1 MIPTTLA
8 AKLQVRRLLAA
19 AALLSLAIAASA
31 CSSSTGTSG
40 SATAGAPITLGAS
53 LSLTGALG
61 SFGVDQQAGYLQE
74 IADVNAAGGIKVGAT
89 KHRVKLVVLNNQSD
103 PTTAAQQV
111 RDLVVQDGAQA
122 LLGAGTPPITV
133 PEALI
138 AESLRVPYLTT
149 NTPVGAFAA
158 GDKSGYK
165 YSWDMF
171 FSEHE
176 QATDIVAAVDRFPT
190 NHKIALF
197 TDNEPDGVVERPL
210 YKAAA
215 AAAGD
220 TVVGDFSFPV
230 GTTDYTSFITTAK
243 SAGAQIVIGQMDPPD
258 AVTLFKQMKSLGF
271 APKVAIIAKAADFI
285 AWVHALGS
293 IAEGSLLEAVWL
305 PSWNYPGTSH
315 IEATLGKKFDNLG
328 DLGTATAA
336 YSVAQVM
343 LNAFERAGSTDAARV
358 NSALATTS
366 LTTPYGPVRFAANHT
381 SIMGFAVAQ
390 WQGTAT
396 IQVWPEAKGVHLE
409 FPMKGLSG

>member
-1 MIPTTLA
+1 MIREPLAKTLA
-8 AKLQVRRLLAA
+8 VLTLAV
-19 AALLSLAIAASA
+19 LVSA
-31 CSSSTGTSG
+31 CASSAAKSSQSSQGG
-40 SATAGAPITLGAS
+40 QGAPITLGAS

-61 SFGVDQQAGYLQE
+61 SFGVDQQAGYQQE
-74 IADVNAAGGIKVGAT
+74 ISDVNAAGGVKVGGT
-89 KHRVKLVVLNNQSD
+89 SHQVKLVVLNNQSD
-103 PTTAAQQV
+103 PTTASQQV
-111 RDLVVQDGAQA
+111 RDLVLKDGAQA

-133 PEALI
+133 PQALI
-138 AESLRVPYLTT
+138 AETLHVPYLTT

-158 GDKSGYK
+158 GNKSGWK

-171 FSEHE
+171 FSENE
-176 QATDIVAAVDRFPT
+176 QAADIIKAVDRFPT

-220 TVVGDFSFPV
+220 QVVGDFSFPV
-230 GTTDYTSFITTAK
+230 GTTDYTSFITKAK
-243 SAGAQIVIGQMDPPD
+243 AAGAQIVVGQMDPPD
-258 AVTLFKQMKSLGF
+258 AVTLFKQIKSLGF
-271 APKVAIIAKAADFI
+271 APKIGIVAKAADFI
-285 AWVHALGS
+285 SWVDALGS
-293 IAEGSLLEAVWL
+293 ISQGTLLEAVWL

-343 LNAFERAGSTDAARV
+343 LNAFTRAGSTDGAKV
-358 NSALATTS
+358 NAALAATS

-381 SIMGFAVAQ
+381 SVMGFAVAQ
-390 WQGTAT
+390 WQGTKTVPVFPA
-396 IQVWPEAKGVHLE
+396 ASGVSLE
-409 FPMKGLSG
+409 FPMKGLS